1 MRLLMVLE
9 RHREGRDMIMIVNEG
24 GKINKE
30 EGMEEER
37 WVWSGGVTIPSYGW
51 CPSCPPRLQE

>member
-1 MRLLMVLE
+1 MVLE

-37 WVWSGGVTIPSYGW
+37 WVWSGGVTILS
-51 CPSCPPRLQE
+51 